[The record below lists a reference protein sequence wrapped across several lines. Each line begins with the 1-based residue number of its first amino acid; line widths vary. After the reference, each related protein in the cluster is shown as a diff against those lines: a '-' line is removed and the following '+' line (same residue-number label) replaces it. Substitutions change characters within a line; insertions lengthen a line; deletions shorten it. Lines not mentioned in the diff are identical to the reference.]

1 MGKEINIIGYSG
13 HSYVCIETALLN
25 DMIIVGYCDL
35 NKKNENP
42 YELNYLGE
50 EKNMISEQEV
60 FICIADN
67 IIRKNIYKNLPNLD
81 FNINLIHPKSII
93 SKRVNKT

>member
-50 EKNMISEQEV
+50 EQDMNSEQEV

-67 IIRKNIYKNLPNLD
+67 IIRKNIYKSFPNLD
-81 FNINLIHPKSII
+81 FNIYFFFH
-93 SKRVNKT
+93 KTFL